1 MQNDR
6 DSFPKNEKKAFKYS
20 LTNNFEI
27 GGNLSGWQE
36 QSGSISLSFSELI
49 SSQVWGEKKVPN
61 LTVPASL
68 KVYSNADV

>member
-1 MQNDR
+1 MQNIR

-27 GGNLSGWQE
+27 GEYLSGWQE
-36 QSGSISLSFSELI
+36 QPGVNIIEFLRTNFQSSL
-49 SSQVWGEKKVPN
+49 GRKKVPN
-61 LTVPASL
+61 LTVPDSL